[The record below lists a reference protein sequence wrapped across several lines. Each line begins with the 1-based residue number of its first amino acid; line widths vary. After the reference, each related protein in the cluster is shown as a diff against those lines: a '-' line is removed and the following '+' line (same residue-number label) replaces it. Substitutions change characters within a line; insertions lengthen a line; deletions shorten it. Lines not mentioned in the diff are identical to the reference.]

1 MTFKLKHSEQNR
13 MVEWTFPTKK
23 EYADPFNE
31 VDLSAVF
38 TDPDGEEKLVCA
50 FWAGGNV
57 WRVRYASHKVGRHH
71 FRTICSEKSNPDLHG
86 QEGILE
92 VIPYHGENPLFK
104 HGPLRV
110 SQSRRHLEHING
122 TPFFWLADTWW
133 LGLTKRLEWPEGF
146 KLLTADRV
154 EKGFSVI
161 QIVAGLPCGMFDGF
175 DPRGGNEAGVPWEE
189 KYVRINPA
197 FYDMADRRFDW
208 LVQNGLVPCVV
219 GPWGHF
225 IDLAGEETMKK
236 HWRNLVARYGSYPV
250 VWCLAGE
257 AIMPHY
263 LSAEWKATDKRIEY
277 ATKAR
282 ASWTRVTRYLCSI
295 DPYHHPVTI
304 HPTSPNCARNMVDD
318 PSLLD
323 IDMLQTGHTG
333 YMSFPD
339 ALDLIVKSVAESP
352 RMPVVNG
359 EPSYEGVFGASW
371 EDLQRLQFWAFIL
384 NGTMGHTYGAT
395 GIWEFNSRKELFG
408 RWPGGGGNDWGETP
422 WEEAYQYPGSRQ
434 LGLGKRLL
442 ERYPWWRFE
451 PHPEWVEHR
460 LDTHKAM
467 GGHLRRAEGKMREIQ
482 EYFMNYVAGI
492 PKEVRI
498 IYLSRAWASRFI
510 KVRNIE
516 KDISYHAFYFNPIN
530 GKEYDIGKVVP
541 DEKGEWQPP
550 RAPII
555 QDWVLVMEA
564 KEGARTSPP

>member
-1 MTFKLKHSEQNR
+1 MTRFELKRSEQNC
-13 MVEWTFPTKK
+13 MAEWSFPTKK

-38 TDPDGEEKLVCA
+38 TDPDGEEKLVYA
-50 FWAGGNV
+50 FWAGGNT
-57 WRVRYASHKVGRHH
+57 WRFRYASPKVGRHY
-71 FRTICSEKSNPDLHG
+71 FRTICSKKSDTDLNG

-92 VIPYHGENPLFK
+92 VIPYHGENPLLK
-104 HGPLRV
+104 HGSLRV
-110 SQSRRHLEHING
+110 SQTRRYLEHIDG

-133 LGLTKRLEWPEGF
+133 LGLTNLLEWPEGF
-146 KLLTADRV
+146 KSLAADRV

-161 QIVAGLPCGMFDGF
+161 QIVPGLPCGMFDGF
-175 DPRGGNEAGVPWEE
+175 DPRGANEAGGPWEE
-189 KYVRINPA
+189 KYSRINPA
-197 FYDMADRRFDW
+197 FYDMADRRLDW
-208 LVQNGLVPCVV
+208 LVQNGLLPCIF

-225 IDLAGEETMKK
+225 IDQAGEETMKK
-236 HWRNLVARYGSYPV
+236 HWRNLVARYSAYPV
-250 VWCLAGE
+250 VWSLSGE
-257 AIMPHY
+257 AVMLPY
-263 LSAEWKATDKRIEY
+263 LSRERKDPDKKKEY
-277 ATKAR
+277 TTKAR
-282 ASWTRVTRYLCSI
+282 ASWTRVTSYLRSI

-304 HPTSPNCARNMVDD
+304 HPTSPDHGRNMVDD

-333 YMSFPD
+333 YMSFPV
-339 ALDLIVKSVAESP
+339 ALDMLEKAIAESP

-359 EPSYEGVFGASW
+359 EPSYEGIFGSSW

-384 NGTMGHTYGAT
+384 SGAMGHTYGAT

-408 RWPGGGGNDWGETP
+408 LWPGGGGNDWGEVP

-451 PHPEWVEHR
+451 PHPEWVEDK
-460 LDTHKAM
+460 LDPSDPKGA
-467 GGHLRRAEGKMREIQ
+467 HLKNAEGKVREIQ
-482 EYFMNYVAGI
+482 EYFKSYVAGI

-498 IYLSRAWASRFI
+498 IYLSRAWASQFI

-516 KDISYHAFYFNPIN
+516 KDISYHAFYFNPRN
-530 GKEYDIGKVVP
+530 GKEYDLGKVVP
-541 DEKGEWQPP
+541 DKQGEWQPP
-550 RAPII
+550 ASPII

-564 KEGARTSPP
+564 KR